1 MSGSSSRRK
10 RKAQIRRRQIW
21 FTIVVAFLLA
31 FLIWY
36 LVGYLPAR
44 DSSQESVIEESS
56 AVEPEESSAV
66 DSVAEETSSAVEE
79 SVGGDESSDLDE
91 SMLEESSIDESVAE
105 SSSTAEESSQSE
117 SSLPEESSGAEE
129 SSPEKEV
136 DEILGMEY
144 VTVDPDA
151 TDWNLLL
158 VNKTHR
164 LAENLEME
172 TKQIFSEEVDARIYD
187 SLVQM
192 LEDGERDSDRQF
204 LVCSG
209 YRSVDFQQ
217 TLFDNKIAEIQAEHP
232 EYTYEE
238 AYIEAST
245 IVAIPGASEH
255 NTGLTVDICA
265 MDFQML
271 IEEYE
276 ETDEAKWL
284 KENCYKYGFILRY
297 PKGKEDITQ
306 IIYEPWHFRYVG
318 VEAATEIMT
327 QGITLEEY
335 LGEVD

>member
-1 MSGSSSRRK
+1 MSDSSSRRK
-10 RKAQIRRRQIW
+10 RKEQIRRRQIW
-21 FTIVVAFLLA
+21 FTIVVVFLLA
-31 FLIWY
+31 FLVWY

-44 DSSQESVIEESS
+44 DSSQESAIEDSSTAQLEESS
-56 AVEPEESSAV
+56 VP
-66 DSVAEETSSAVEE
+66 DSLTEETSSAAEE
-79 SVGGDESSDLDE
+79 SVGGDESSAPAE
-91 SMLEESSIDESVAE
+91 SAPEESSS
-105 SSSTAEESSQSE
+105 EESSLSE
-117 SSLPEESSGAEE
+117 EPSQPEESSGSEE
-129 SSPEKEV
+129 PSTEKDV

-187 SLVQM
+187 NLVQM

-276 ETDEAKWL
+276 ETEEAKWL

>member
-1 MSGSSSRRK
+1 MSDSSSRRK

-21 FTIVVAFLLA
+21 FTIVVVFLLA
-31 FLIWY
+31 FLVWY

-44 DSSQESVIEESS
+44 NSSQESAIEESS
-56 AVEPEESSAV
+56 TAQLEESFVPNSL
-66 DSVAEETSSAVEE
+66 AEETSSAVEE
-79 SVGGDESSDLDE
+79 SVGGGESSALAE
-91 SMLEESSIDESVAE
+91 SVPEESSP
-105 SSSTAEESSQSE
+105 EESSQSE

-335 LGEVD
+335 LCEVD

>member
-1 MSGSSSRRK
+1 
-10 RKAQIRRRQIW
+10 
-21 FTIVVAFLLA
+21 
-31 FLIWY
+31 
-36 LVGYLPAR
+36 
-44 DSSQESVIEESS
+44 
-56 AVEPEESSAV
+56 
-66 DSVAEETSSAVEE
+66 
-79 SVGGDESSDLDE
+79 
-91 SMLEESSIDESVAE
+91 
-105 SSSTAEESSQSE
+105 
-117 SSLPEESSGAEE
+117 
-129 SSPEKEV
+129 
-136 DEILGMEY
+136 MEY

>member
-1 MSGSSSRRK
+1 MSDSSSRRK

-21 FTIVVAFLLA
+21 FTIVVVFLLA
-31 FLIWY
+31 FLVWY

-44 DSSQESVIEESS
+44 NSSQESAIEESS
-56 AVEPEESSAV
+56 TAQLEESFVPNSL
-66 DSVAEETSSAVEE
+66 AEETSSAVEE
-79 SVGGDESSDLDE
+79 SAGGGESSALAE
-91 SMLEESSIDESVAE
+91 SVPEESSPEE
-105 SSSTAEESSQSE
+105 SSPEESSPEESSQSE

>member
-10 RKAQIRRRQIW
+10 RKEQIRRRQIW
-21 FTIVVAFLLA
+21 FTIVVIFLLA

-36 LVGYLPAR
+36 LVDYLPAR
-44 DSSQESVIEESS
+44 DGSSDSLAQESSVSQSQTAELSETDSVPEILPQESSGEESIEENSVEDESIAEESS
-56 AVEPEESSAV
+56 A
-66 DSVAEETSSAVEE
+66 EE
-79 SVGGDESSDLDE
+79 SVP
-91 SMLEESSIDESVAE
+91 
-105 SSSTAEESSQSE
+105 TEESSQ
-117 SSLPEESSGAEE
+117 
-129 SSPEKEV
+129 EKQV
-136 DEILGMEY
+136 DEILGIEY
-144 VTVDPDA
+144 VVVDPDA
-151 TDWNLLL
+151 RDWNLILA
-158 VNKTHR
+158 NKTHR

-192 LEDGERDSDRQF
+192 LEDGERDSDRRF

-217 TLFDNKIAEIQAEHP
+217 ELFDNKIAEIRAEHP

-276 ETDEAKWL
+276 ETDEAQWL

-318 VEAATEIMT
+318 VEAATEIMM

>member
-1 MSGSSSRRK
+1 MSDSSSRRK
-10 RKAQIRRRQIW
+10 RKEQIRRRQIW
-21 FTIVVAFLLA
+21 FTIVVVFLLA
-31 FLIWY
+31 FLVWY

-44 DSSQESVIEESS
+44 DSSQESAIEDSSTAQLEESS
-56 AVEPEESSAV
+56 VP
-66 DSVAEETSSAVEE
+66 DSLTEETSSAAEE
-79 SVGGDESSDLDE
+79 SVGGDESSAPAE
-91 SMLEESSIDESVAE
+91 SAPEESSS
-105 SSSTAEESSQSE
+105 EESSLSE
-117 SSLPEESSGAEE
+117 EPSQPEESSGSEE
-129 SSPEKEV
+129 PSTEKDV

-187 SLVQM
+187 NLVQM
-192 LEDGERDSDRQF
+192 HEDGERDSDRQF

-276 ETDEAKWL
+276 ETEEAKWL

>member
-1 MSGSSSRRK
+1 MSDSSSRRK
-10 RKAQIRRRQIW
+10 RKAQIRCRQIW
-21 FTIVVAFLLA
+21 FTIVVVFLLA
-31 FLIWY
+31 FLVWY

-44 DSSQESVIEESS
+44 NSSQESAIEESS
-56 AVEPEESSAV
+56 TAQLEESFVPNSL
-66 DSVAEETSSAVEE
+66 AEETSSAIEE
-79 SVGGDESSDLDE
+79 SVGGGESSALAE
-91 SMLEESSIDESVAE
+91 SVPEESSP
-105 SSSTAEESSQSE
+105 EESSQSE

-276 ETDEAKWL
+276 ETNEAKWL

>member
-1 MSGSSSRRK
+1 MSDSSSRRK

-21 FTIVVAFLLA
+21 FTIVVVFLLA
-31 FLIWY
+31 FLVWY

-44 DSSQESVIEESS
+44 NSSQESAIEESS
-56 AVEPEESSAV
+56 TAQLEESFVPNSL
-66 DSVAEETSSAVEE
+66 AEETSSAVEE
-79 SVGGDESSDLDE
+79 SVGGGESSALAE
-91 SMLEESSIDESVAE
+91 SVPEESSP
-105 SSSTAEESSQSE
+105 EESSQ
-117 SSLPEESSGAEE
+117 SLPEESSGAEE

>member
-1 MSGSSSRRK
+1 MSDSSSRRK

-21 FTIVVAFLLA
+21 FTIVVVFLLA
-31 FLIWY
+31 FLVWY

-44 DSSQESVIEESS
+44 NSSQESAIEESS
-56 AVEPEESSAV
+56 TAQLEESFVPNSL
-66 DSVAEETSSAVEE
+66 AEETSSAVEE
-79 SVGGDESSDLDE
+79 SVGGGESSALAE
-91 SMLEESSIDESVAE
+91 SVPEESSP
-105 SSSTAEESSQSE
+105 EESSQSE

-164 LAENLEME
+164 LAENPEME

>member
-1 MSGSSSRRK
+1 MSDSSSRRK

-21 FTIVVAFLLA
+21 FTIVVVFLLA
-31 FLIWY
+31 FLVWY

-44 DSSQESVIEESS
+44 NSSQESAIEESS
-56 AVEPEESSAV
+56 TAQLEESFVPNSL
-66 DSVAEETSSAVEE
+66 AEETSSAIEE
-79 SVGGDESSDLDE
+79 SVGGGESSALAE
-91 SMLEESSIDESVAE
+91 SVPEESSP
-105 SSSTAEESSQSE
+105 EESSQSE

>member
-1 MSGSSSRRK
+1 MSDSSSRRK
-10 RKAQIRRRQIW
+10 RKEQIRRRQIW
-21 FTIVVAFLLA
+21 FTIVVVFLLA
-31 FLIWY
+31 FLVWY

-44 DSSQESVIEESS
+44 DSSQESAIEDSSTAQLEESS
-56 AVEPEESSAV
+56 VP
-66 DSVAEETSSAVEE
+66 DSLTEETSSAAEE
-79 SVGGDESSDLDE
+79 SVGGDESSAPAE
-91 SMLEESSIDESVAE
+91 SAPEESSS
-105 SSSTAEESSQSE
+105 EESSLSE
-117 SSLPEESSGAEE
+117 EPSQPEESSGSEE
-129 SSPEKEV
+129 PSTEKDV

-187 SLVQM
+187 NLVQM

-255 NTGLTVDICA
+255 NTGLTVAICA

-276 ETDEAKWL
+276 ETEEAKWL
-284 KENCYKYGFILRY
+284 KENCYK
-297 PKGKEDITQ
+297 
-306 IIYEPWHFRYVG
+306 
-318 VEAATEIMT
+318 
-327 QGITLEEY
+327 
-335 LGEVD
+335 

>member
-1 MSGSSSRRK
+1 MSDSSSRRK

-21 FTIVVAFLLA
+21 FTIVVVFLLA
-31 FLIWY
+31 FLVWY

-44 DSSQESVIEESS
+44 NSSQESAIEESS
-56 AVEPEESSAV
+56 TAQLEESFVPNSL
-66 DSVAEETSSAVEE
+66 AEETSSAVEE
-79 SVGGDESSDLDE
+79 SVGGGESSALAE
-91 SMLEESSIDESVAE
+91 SVPEESSS
-105 SSSTAEESSQSE
+105 EESSQSE

>member
-1 MSGSSSRRK
+1 MSDSSSRRK

-21 FTIVVAFLLA
+21 FTIVVVFLLA
-31 FLIWY
+31 FLVWY

-44 DSSQESVIEESS
+44 NSSQESAIEESS
-56 AVEPEESSAV
+56 TAQLEESFVPNSL
-66 DSVAEETSSAVEE
+66 AEETSSAVEE
-79 SVGGDESSDLDE
+79 SAGGGESSALAE
-91 SMLEESSIDESVAE
+91 SVPEESSPEE
-105 SSSTAEESSQSE
+105 SSPEESSQSE

>member
-1 MSGSSSRRK
+1 MSDSSSRRK

-21 FTIVVAFLLA
+21 FTIAVVFLLA
-31 FLIWY
+31 FLVWY

-44 DSSQESVIEESS
+44 NSSQESAIEESS
-56 AVEPEESSAV
+56 TAQLEESFVPNSL
-66 DSVAEETSSAVEE
+66 AEDTSSAVEE
-79 SVGGDESSDLDE
+79 SVGGGESSALAE
-91 SMLEESSIDESVAE
+91 SVPEESSP
-105 SSSTAEESSQSE
+105 EESSQSE

>member
-1 MSGSSSRRK
+1 MSDSSSRRK

-21 FTIVVAFLLA
+21 FTIVVVFLLA
-31 FLIWY
+31 FLVWY

-44 DSSQESVIEESS
+44 NSSQESAIEESS
-56 AVEPEESSAV
+56 TAQLEESFVPNSL
-66 DSVAEETSSAVEE
+66 AEETSSAVEE
-79 SVGGDESSDLDE
+79 SVGGGESSALAE
-91 SMLEESSIDESVAE
+91 SVPEESSP
-105 SSSTAEESSQSE
+105 EESSQSE

>member
-10 RKAQIRRRQIW
+10 RKEQIRRRQIW
-21 FTIVVAFLLA
+21 FTIVVVFLLA
-31 FLIWY
+31 FLVWY

-44 DSSQESVIEESS
+44 DSSQESAIEDSSTAQLEESS
-56 AVEPEESSAV
+56 VP
-66 DSVAEETSSAVEE
+66 DSLTEETSSAAEE
-79 SVGGDESSDLDE
+79 SVGGDESSAPAE
-91 SMLEESSIDESVAE
+91 SAPEESSS
-105 SSSTAEESSQSE
+105 EESSLSE
-117 SSLPEESSGAEE
+117 EPSQPEESSGLEE
-129 SSPEKEV
+129 PSTEKDV

-187 SLVQM
+187 NLVQM

-276 ETDEAKWL
+276 ETEEAKWL

>member
-1 MSGSSSRRK
+1 MSDSSSRRK

-21 FTIVVAFLLA
+21 FTIVVVFLLA
-31 FLIWY
+31 FLVWY

-44 DSSQESVIEESS
+44 NSSQESAIEESS
-56 AVEPEESSAV
+56 TAQLEESFVPNSL
-66 DSVAEETSSAVEE
+66 AEETSSAVEE
-79 SVGGDESSDLDE
+79 SAGGGESSALAE
-91 SMLEESSIDESVAE
+91 SVPEESSP
-105 SSSTAEESSQSE
+105 EESSQSE

>member
-1 MSGSSSRRK
+1 MSDSSSRRK
-10 RKAQIRRRQIW
+10 RKEQIRRRQIW
-21 FTIVVAFLLA
+21 FTIVVVFLLA
-31 FLIWY
+31 FLVWY

-44 DSSQESVIEESS
+44 DSSQESAIEDSSTAQLEESS
-56 AVEPEESSAV
+56 VP
-66 DSVAEETSSAVEE
+66 DSLTEETSSAAEE
-79 SVGGDESSDLDE
+79 SVGGDESSAPAE
-91 SMLEESSIDESVAE
+91 SAPEESSS
-105 SSSTAEESSQSE
+105 EESSLSE
-117 SSLPEESSGAEE
+117 EPSQPEESSGLEE
-129 SSPEKEV
+129 PSTEKDV

-187 SLVQM
+187 NLVQM

-276 ETDEAKWL
+276 ETEEAKWL

>member
-1 MSGSSSRRK
+1 MSDSSSRRK

-21 FTIVVAFLLA
+21 FTIVVVFLLA
-31 FLIWY
+31 FLVWY

-44 DSSQESVIEESS
+44 NSSQESAIEESS
-56 AVEPEESSAV
+56 TAQLEESFV
-66 DSVAEETSSAVEE
+66 PDSLAEETSSAVEE
-79 SVGGDESSDLDE
+79 SVGGGESSALAE
-91 SMLEESSIDESVAE
+91 SVPEESSP
-105 SSSTAEESSQSE
+105 EESSQSE

>member
-1 MSGSSSRRK
+1 MSDSSSRRK

-21 FTIVVAFLLA
+21 FTIVVVFLLA
-31 FLIWY
+31 FLVWY

-44 DSSQESVIEESS
+44 KSSQESAIEESS
-56 AVEPEESSAV
+56 TAQLEESFVPNSL
-66 DSVAEETSSAVEE
+66 AEETSSAVEE
-79 SVGGDESSDLDE
+79 SVGGGESSALAE
-91 SMLEESSIDESVAE
+91 SVPEESSP
-105 SSSTAEESSQSE
+105 EESSQSE

>member
-1 MSGSSSRRK
+1 MSDSSSRRK

-21 FTIVVAFLLA
+21 FTIVVVFLLA
-31 FLIWY
+31 FLVWY

-44 DSSQESVIEESS
+44 KSSQESAIEESS
-56 AVEPEESSAV
+56 TAQLEESFVPNSL
-66 DSVAEETSSAVEE
+66 AEETSAAVEE
-79 SVGGDESSDLDE
+79 SVGGGESSALAE
-91 SMLEESSIDESVAE
+91 SVPEESSP
-105 SSSTAEESSQSE
+105 EESSP
-117 SSLPEESSGAEE
+117 PEESSGAEE

>member
-1 MSGSSSRRK
+1 MSDSSSRRK

-21 FTIVVAFLLA
+21 FTIVVVFLLA
-31 FLIWY
+31 FLVWY

-44 DSSQESVIEESS
+44 NSSQESAIEESS
-56 AVEPEESSAV
+56 TAQLEESFV
-66 DSVAEETSSAVEE
+66 PDSLAEETSSAVEE
-79 SVGGDESSDLDE
+79 SVGGGESSALAE
-91 SMLEESSIDESVAE
+91 SVPEESSP
-105 SSSTAEESSQSE
+105 EESSQSE
-117 SSLPEESSGAEE
+117 SSQSEESSGAEE

>member
-1 MSGSSSRRK
+1 MSDSSSRRK

-21 FTIVVAFLLA
+21 FTIVVVFLLA
-31 FLIWY
+31 FLVWY

-44 DSSQESVIEESS
+44 NSSQESAIEESS
-56 AVEPEESSAV
+56 TAQLEESFVPNSL
-66 DSVAEETSSAVEE
+66 AEETSSAVEE
-79 SVGGDESSDLDE
+79 SVGGGESSALAE
-91 SMLEESSIDESVAE
+91 SVPEESSPE
-105 SSSTAEESSQSE
+105 E